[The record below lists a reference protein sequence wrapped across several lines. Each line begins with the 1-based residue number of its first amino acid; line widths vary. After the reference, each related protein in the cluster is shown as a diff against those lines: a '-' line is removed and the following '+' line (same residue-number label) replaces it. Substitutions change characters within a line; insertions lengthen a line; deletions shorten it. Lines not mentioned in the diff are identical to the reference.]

1 MPDRRRKAVHVDAPI
16 GKVLDAY
23 VYGPDAPRKQGIVSA
38 GLFLY
43 FALPDSVRPII
54 QGFYESWRAGME
66 PHFHVDQVRPGPPLV
81 TLDFHTQN
89 TREAFCQ
96 LLAAHLQQAAPEL
109 NPSAAPGGAAQAA
122 APTRMPVAKRHRKA
136 PSAPSRKT

>member
-1 MPDRRRKAVHVDAPI
+1 MHVDAPI

-54 QGFYESWRAGME
+54 QGFYESWRSGME

-96 LLAAHLQQAAPEL
+96 LLASHLQQAAPGQT
-109 NPSAAPGGAAQAA
+109 PPAAPVHAAQAT
-122 APTRMPVAKRHRKA
+122 APTRVRAAKRRRKA
-136 PSAPSRKT
+136 TSAPTSKA